1 MKQLLKFELYKI
13 FRQKGIYIVMVL
25 MFLLFSLVMVS
36 ESRNVSPK
44 ADTYTTEVKEELNTF
59 AQEWEGNLTSEKVEE
74 ATQTLDSL
82 PYANTPTSS
91 LTNEELAKYNIVQQ
105 ILFNDNTTRDI
116 KSKITELEI
125 KLDKLSENDISYKTA
140 LLKINML
147 NHLKLDT
154 FQYNQGPINTIDF
167 VERFAPYFTGIL
179 MLIGLASIFV
189 NETNTGMDQLIY
201 SSTYGRQ
208 KGVTAKIIA
217 SLVYVLF
224 LTTVWVMF
232 NIVMNSYIY
241 GNIGWNSPIQFL
253 RYPESPYTLTAIEYF
268 FSQIGIHL
276 LVAFAFMT
284 FVLTVSAIT
293 KSTLV
298 SFIIS
303 AVTFLLPTINLGVPY
318 WEYVKQYS
326 FSNFMTAPEFT
337 KPFHALNLFGVPV
350 LDPIVNYPL
359 VALFTVM
366 FMMMLYKAIK
376 NKQVA

>member
-13 FRQKGIYIVMVL
+13 FRQKGMYIVMVL

-44 ADTYTTEVKEELNTF
+44 ADTYATEVKEELNTF

-82 PYANTPTSS
+82 PYAYTPTSS

-116 KSKITELEI
+116 KSKITELEM

-140 LLKINML
+140 LLEINML

-217 SLVYVLF
+217 SLIYVLF

-276 LVAFAFMT
+276 LVAFAFMA

-303 AVTFLLPTINLGVPY
+303 SVTFLLPTINLGVPY
-318 WEYVKQYS
+318 WEYVKKYS

-350 LDPIVNYPL
+350 LDPVVNYPL
-359 VALFTVM
+359 VVLFTVM
-366 FMMMLYKAIK
+366 FMIMLYKAIK

>member
-1 MKQLLKFELYKI
+1 MQFELYKI

-44 ADTYTTEVKEELNTF
+44 ADTYATEVKEELNTF
-59 AQEWEGNLTSEKVEE
+59 AQEWEGNLTSERVEE
-74 ATQTLDSL
+74 ATQTLDSI
-82 PYANTPTSS
+82 PYAYTPTSS
-91 LTNEELAKYNIVQQ
+91 LTDEELAKYNIVQQ

-125 KLDKLSENDISYKTA
+125 KLDKLSKNDISYKTA
-140 LLKINML
+140 LLEINML

-201 SSTYGRQ
+201 SSTYGRR

-217 SLVYVLF
+217 SIIYVLF
-224 LTTVWVMF
+224 LTIVWVTF
-232 NIVMNSYIY
+232 NIIMNSYIY
-241 GNIGWNSPIQFL
+241 GNIGWNSSIQFL
-253 RYPESPYTLTAIEYF
+253 RYPESPYALTAIEYF

-276 LVAFAFMT
+276 LVAIAFMA
-284 FVLTVSAIT
+284 FVLTVSALT

-303 AVTFLLPTINLGVPY
+303 AVTFLLPTINFGVPY
-318 WEYVKQYS
+318 WEYVKKYS

-337 KPFHALNLFGVPV
+337 KPFHALNLFDVPV
-350 LDPIVNYPL
+350 LDPVVNYPL

-366 FMMMLYKAIK
+366 FMMLLYKAIK